1 MATRLA
7 YRDVPNISYEL
18 VDLLGEVGIYTV
30 EDLQAV
36 GGKEAFLK
44 IRHKIKERPF
54 HTLCSL
60 VATCSWQYKNQLDQK
75 TRQELRFFFEEIE
88 AQDKAAAEAAA
99 KTEA

>member
-1 MATRLA
+1 MPTVLA
-7 YRDVPNISYEL
+7 YKEVPNISFEL
-18 VDLLGEVGIYTV
+18 IDLLNEVGIYTV

-60 VATCSWQYKNQLDQK
+60 VATCRWQYKNELDQK
-75 TRQELRFFFEEIE
+75 TRQELRFFFEELE
-88 AQDKAAAEAAA
+88 AKDKAEKEASAENA
-99 KTEA
+99 

>member
-1 MATRLA
+1 MPTTLA
-7 YRDVPNISYEL
+7 YMVVPNISFEL
-18 VDLLGEVGIYTV
+18 FDLLNEVGIYTV

-60 VATCSWQYKNQLDQK
+60 VATCRWQYKNELDQK
-75 TRQELRFFFEEIE
+75 TRQELRFFFEDLE
-88 AQDKAAAEAAA
+88 AKDKAEKAEG
-99 KTEA
+99 

>member
-1 MATRLA
+1 MPTVLA
-7 YRDVPNISYEL
+7 YKEVPNISFEL
-18 VDLLGEVGIYTV
+18 IDLLNEVGIYTV

-60 VATCSWQYKNQLDQK
+60 VATCRWQFKNELDQK
-75 TRQELRFFFEEIE
+75 TRQELRFFFEELE
-88 AQDKAAAEAAA
+88 AKDKAEKEANAENA
-99 KTEA
+99 

>member
-1 MATRLA
+1 MPTVLA
-7 YRDVPNISYEL
+7 YKEVPNISFEL
-18 VDLLGEVGIYTV
+18 IDLLNEVGIYTV

-60 VATCSWQYKNQLDQK
+60 VATCRWQYKNELDQK
-75 TRQELRFFFEEIE
+75 TRQELRFFFEELE
-88 AQDKAAAEAAA
+88 AKDKAEKEANAENA
-99 KTEA
+99 

>member
-1 MATRLA
+1 MPTVLA
-7 YRDVPNISYEL
+7 YKEVPNISYEL
-18 VDLLGEVGIYTV
+18 IDLLNEVGIYTV

-60 VATCSWQYKNQLDQK
+60 VATCRWQYKNELDQK
-75 TRQELRFFFEEIE
+75 TRQELRFFFEELE
-88 AQDKAAAEAAA
+88 AKDKAEKEANAENA
-99 KTEA
+99 

>member
-1 MATRLA
+1 MATKLA
-7 YRDVPNISYEL
+7 YKEVPNISFEL
-18 VDLLGEVGIYTV
+18 IDLLGEVGIYTV

-60 VATCSWQYKNQLDQK
+60 VATCRWQYKNELDQK
-75 TRQELRFFFEEIE
+75 TRQELRFFFEELE
-88 AQDKAAAEAAA
+88 AQDKAAQAENAENA
-99 KTEA
+99 

>member
-1 MATRLA
+1 MPTKLA
-7 YRDVPNISYEL
+7 YKEVPNISFEL
-18 VDLLGEVGIYTV
+18 IDLLGEVGIYTV

-60 VATCSWQYKNQLDQK
+60 VATCNWQYKNQLDQK

-88 AQDKAAAEAAA
+88 AQDKAAAAA

>member
-1 MATRLA
+1 MPTVLA
-7 YRDVPNISYEL
+7 YKEVPNISFEL
-18 VDLLGEVGIYTV
+18 IDLLNEVGIYTV

-60 VATCSWQYKNQLDQK
+60 VATCRWQYKNELDQK
-75 TRQELRFFFEEIE
+75 TRQELRFFFEELE
-88 AQDKAAAEAAA
+88 AKDKAEKEENA
-99 KTEA
+99 

>member
-1 MATRLA
+1 MPTILA
-7 YRDVPNISYEL
+7 YKEVPNISFEL
-18 VDLLGEVGIYTV
+18 IDLLNEVGIYTV

-60 VATCSWQYKNQLDQK
+60 VATCRWQYKNELDQK
-75 TRQELRFFFEEIE
+75 TRQELRFFFEELE
-88 AQDKAAAEAAA
+88 AKDKAEKEANAENA
-99 KTEA
+99 

>member
-1 MATRLA
+1 MPTVLA
-7 YRDVPNISYEL
+7 YKEVPNISFEL
-18 VDLLGEVGIYTV
+18 IDLLNEVGIYTV

-60 VATCSWQYKNQLDQK
+60 VATCRWQYRNELDQK
-75 TRQELRFFFEEIE
+75 TRQELRFFFEELE
-88 AQDKAAAEAAA
+88 AKDKAEKEANAENA
-99 KTEA
+99 